1 MDHQTWLEEPYQRG
15 CEDDRFGTIEFNMVF
30 RGGTARIK
38 ATTSFEENAT
48 EYSHIK
54 VEINDMHWSFS
65 EDFQIDYYELE
76 GFEVDDIRERVLDLT
91 ELN

>member
-1 MDHQTWLEEPYQRG
+1 MDHQTWLEAPYQRLCG
-15 CEDDRFGTIEFNMVF
+15 EDNFGTIEFNMAF
-30 RGGTARIK
+30 RGGTARII

-54 VEINDMHWSFS
+54 VEINEMHWSFS
-65 EDFQIDYYELE
+65 PDFEIDHYELE
-76 GFEVDDIRERVLDLT
+76 GHEIDDIRERVLKIS